1 MTTKVTIFKDK
12 REIKVNE
19 VEIPGVVDYEVD
31 YNAIMARPVVRIL
44 IRPHVLEVKD
54 K

>member
-31 YNAIMARPVVRIL
+31 FQSILTAPNVKIL
-44 IRPHVLEVKD
+44 ITADILEVKD

>member
-19 VEIPGVVDYEVD
+19 VEIPGLLDYEVD
-31 YNAIMARPVVRIL
+31 FQAILSEPIVKIL
-44 IRPHVLEVKD
+44 IRADTLEVKD